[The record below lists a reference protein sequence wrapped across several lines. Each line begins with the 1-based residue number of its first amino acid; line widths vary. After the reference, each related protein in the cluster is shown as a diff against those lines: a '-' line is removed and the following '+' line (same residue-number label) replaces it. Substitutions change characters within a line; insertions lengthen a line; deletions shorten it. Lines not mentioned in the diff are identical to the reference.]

1 MDSRTKIKTVV
12 TIVFMALSLIALYAF
27 IFLLDV
33 SIGWRI
39 VLVAIAVGWLID
51 GTIRLVGFMKRK

>member
-1 MDSRTKIKTVV
+1 MDSRAKIKTVV